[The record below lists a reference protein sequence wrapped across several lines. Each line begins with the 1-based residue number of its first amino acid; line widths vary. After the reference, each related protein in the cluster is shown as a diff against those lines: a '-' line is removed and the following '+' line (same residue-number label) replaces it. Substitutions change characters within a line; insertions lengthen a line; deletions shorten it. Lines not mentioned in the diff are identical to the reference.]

1 MTQAALLN
9 RLRKVC
15 LSLPEAAETVK
26 WGHPTFVAGRKMFA
40 VLDEYGGRSCIA
52 FRATPLRQAQ
62 LIRDQRFYAAPY
74 AAAHG
79 WVCMHADQAVDWK
92 EVAELLHDSYRLV
105 ALKRMLDAM
114 DDGRVERPGPK
125 KRIARRLTT
134 G

>member
-1 MTQAALLN
+1 
-9 RLRKVC
+9 
-15 LSLPEAAETVK
+15 
-26 WGHPTFVAGRKMFA
+26 
-40 VLDEYGGRSCIA
+40 
-52 FRATPLRQAQ
+52 
-62 LIRDQRFYAAPY
+62 
-74 AAAHG
+74 
-79 WVCMHADQAVDWK
+79 MHADQAVDWK